1 MTPTQLQWARV
12 AKDAF
17 TVALFAYIAGMLA
30 YWACLAFAKNWM
42 GRLATGIAWFGVLG
56 ALTAIVGRGIAD
68 ARIPWGNMYEF
79 SLALSFLVVLAYLA
93 LVERQLG
100 SKTMGGFVLFFAVIT
115 MAIGAS
121 FFYVGP
127 GALVPSLNS
136 YWRQIHVTAM
146 ITASSL
152 LGVGCIIS
160 IAFLF
165 KDASERRQLAKIPSM
180 PRPPIMG
187 ASIDVGSPPASRADD
202 DAAPHDLIAD
212 GDGAVAERA
221 VARGRFPSAATLDKM
236 AYRMISFGFPV
247 WTFGVICGAIWAQQA
262 WGRYW
267 GWDPKET
274 WSFITWTIFAG
285 YLHARATAGWKGS
298 RAAVVALVGFVSL
311 FVTYYAVNLWIAGLH
326 SYAK

>member
-30 YWACLAFAKNWM
+30 YWAFLAFTKTGM
-42 GRLATGIAWFGVLG
+42 GKLATVIASFGAV
-56 ALTAIVGRGIAD
+56 ANLTAIIARGIAD

-79 SLALSFLVVLAYLA
+79 SMALSFLVVAAYLL

-100 SKTMGGFVLFFAVIT
+100 SKTLGGFALLFSVVT
-115 MAIGAS
+115 MAMGAS

-127 GALVPSLNS
+127 GALLPALNS

-165 KDASERRQLAKIPSM
+165 KDASERRQLRRLASPV
-180 PRPPIMG
+180 PPFPPIMG
-187 ASIDVGSPPASRADD
+187 GSLDLDAVSKAKDAS
-202 DAAPHDLIAD
+202 PHDLVAD
-212 GDGAVAERA
+212 GDGAVEERA
-221 VARGRFPSAATLDKM
+221 VVRGRFPSAATLDKA

-285 YLHARATAGWKGS
+285 YLHARATSGWKGR
-298 RAAVVALVGFVSL
+298 RAAGVAVVGFVSL

>member
-17 TVALFAYIAGMLA
+17 TVALFSYIAAMLA
-30 YWACLAFAKNWM
+30 YFAFLAFTKTWM
-42 GRLATGIAWFGVLG
+42 GRLGTVIAWFG
-56 ALTAIVGRGIAD
+56 ATASLTAIVSRGIAD

-79 SLALSFLVVLAYLA
+79 SMALSFLVVLAYLV

-100 SKTMGGFVLFFAVIT
+100 SKTMGGLVLAFAVFT
-115 MAIGAS
+115 MAMGAS

-152 LGVGCIIS
+152 LGVGCIIA

-165 KDASERRQLAKIPSM
+165 KDASEKRQLAKIPAM
-180 PRPPIMG
+180 PRRPIMG
-187 ASIDVGSPPASRADD
+187 ASIDVGSVPAARED
-202 DAAPHDLIAD
+202 DASPHDLVAD
-212 GDGAVAERA
+212 GDTAVAERA

-236 AYRMISFGFPV
+236 SHRMISFGFPV
-247 WTFGVICGAIWAQQA
+247 WTFGVICGA
-262 WGRYW
+262 
-267 GWDPKET
+267 
-274 WSFITWTIFAG
+274 
-285 YLHARATAGWKGS
+285 
-298 RAAVVALVGFVSL
+298 
-311 FVTYYAVNLWIAGLH
+311 
-326 SYAK
+326 